1 MDYLGLAALV
11 FVLWILQG
19 VLGYIQS
26 KAMTKRL
33 VDIKTNNAGNNLGIG
48 LTKARFNAGRGV
60 IVIVVTDKDGIVRD
74 FDAISGYTIAA
85 RFKSKKEYIGMT
97 VNEVAA
103 SIKDKRLLKSFSQ
116 AIEKINEEREKN
128 GYSKIEF
135 INN

>member
-1 MDYLGLAALV
+1 MDYLGLAVLA

-19 VLGYIQS
+19 VFGYIQS

-33 VDIKTNNAGNNLGIG
+33 VDIKTNNAGNYLGIG

-60 IVIVVTDKDGIVRD
+60 IVIVVTDKDGIVKD

-85 RFKSKKEYIGMT
+85 RFRSQKAYIGMT
-97 VNEVAA
+97 AKDVAA
-103 SIKDKRLLKSFSQ
+103 SIKDKRLLKSFTQ